1 MFDGR
6 LEANSRGIRGV
17 VACVSVVCP
26 TYRGIAPEA
35 YSPLLAMIQHSN
47 CFCRDPRTGAP
58 LHPGW
63 KCPAGKHS
71 VRMTPPIYS
80 SSVVHWAR
88 NQVLCQAL
96 YGQPE
101 DGRPPDEYFLMF
113 DDDMVVQPDYLTRML
128 SYKLDI
134 VCGICTIR
142 RDPPRPNIRY
152 WKDEEARF
160 YDPVEWE
167 WDSQKLM
174 EIDAAGAAFMLV
186 KRRVFDRMGEAYLDC
201 EFEIAEDV
209 RKGVDGP
216 ALREYWQKKSDW
228 RRAHFGEAMEKKN
241 WGQCDQWWF
250 SFAANVHDLQ
260 IGELGE
266 DLTFCWKAK
275 KLGFKIFAD
284 PQIKPGHLGT
294 YGYGVDDYRSFIE
307 QAKAAGLYKPEE
319 SPNRVALAAGV

>member
-1 MFDGR
+1 M
-6 LEANSRGIRGV
+6 AV
-17 VACVSVVCP
+17 VDIVIP
-26 TYRGIAPEA
+26 TYRGIATEA
-35 YSPLLAMIQHSN
+35 YSPLLAMIQQSN
-47 CFCRDPRTGAP
+47 CFCRDHKTGAP

-88 NQVLCQAL
+88 NQVISQAL
-96 YGQPE
+96 YGQPQ
-101 DGRPPDEYFLMF
+101 DGRPPAEYFLLQ
-113 DDDMVVQPDYLTRML
+113 DDDMVVQPDYLTRLL

-152 WKDEEARF
+152 WKEEEARF

-174 EIDAAGAAFMLV
+174 EIDGAGAAFMLV
-186 KRRVFDRMGEAYLDC
+186 KRRVFERMGQAYLDC
-201 EFEIAEDV
+201 EFEIAEDL
-209 RKGVDGP
+209 RKFAIRSDDELIDP
-216 ALREYWQKKSDW
+216 SNSERDLRAYWTRKSEL
-228 RRAHFGEAMEKKN
+228 RKANFARSLEAGN

-250 SFAANVHDLQ
+250 SFAQNVHDNQL
-260 IGELGE
+260 GELGE

-284 PQIKPGHLGT
+284 PQVTPGHLGF
-294 YGYGVDDYRSFIE
+294 YSYSVSDYKSFVE
-307 QAKAAGLYKPEE
+307 QAKEAGLYKSPEV
-319 SPNRVALAAGV
+319 PNKVALVVSA

>member
-1 MFDGR
+1 MAVID
-6 LEANSRGIRGV
+6 V
-17 VACVSVVCP
+17 VIA
-26 TYRGIAPEA
+26 TYRGIAAEA

-47 CFCRDPRTGAP
+47 CFCRDHKTGAP

-63 KCPAGKHS
+63 KCTNGKHS

-88 NQVLCQAL
+88 NQVISQAL

-101 DGRPPDEYFLMF
+101 DGRPPAEYLLLM
-113 DDDMVVQPDYLTRML
+113 DDDMVVQPDFLSRMV
-128 SYKLDI
+128 SYKIDI
-134 VCGICTIR
+134 VCGICTVR

-152 WKDEEARF
+152 WNEDQARF

-186 KRRVFDRMGEAYLDC
+186 KRKVFERMGQAYLDC

-209 RKGVDGP
+209 RKGLDTP
-216 ALREYWQKKSDW
+216 AMRDYWAKKSDH
-228 RRAHFGEAMEKKN
+228 RKANFVRAFKEKA

-250 SFAANVHDLQ
+250 QFAQNVHDKQ

-275 KLGFKIFAD
+275 QLGFRIFAD
-284 PQIKPGHLGT
+284 PQIQPGHLGQ
-294 YGYGVDDYRSFIE
+294 YGYGVQDYRSFVE
-307 QAKAAGLYKPEE
+307 QAKAAGLYKSTEE
-319 SPNRVALAAGV
+319 PNKVALVPSA

>member
-1 MFDGR
+1 MAVID
-6 LEANSRGIRGV
+6 V
-17 VACVSVVCP
+17 VIA
-26 TYRGIAPEA
+26 TYKGIATEA
-35 YSPLLAMIQHSN
+35 YSPLLAMIQATN
-47 CFCRDPRTGAP
+47 CFCKDHRTGAP

-63 KCPAGKHS
+63 KCPNGRHS

-88 NQVLCQAL
+88 NQVLAQAL
-96 YGQPE
+96 YGQPD
-101 DGRPPDEYFLMF
+101 DGRPPAEYFLLM
-113 DDDMVVQPDYLTRML
+113 DDDMIVQSDYLSRMV

-152 WKDEEARF
+152 WKEEEARF

-167 WDSQKLM
+167 WDSQKLL

-186 KRRVFDRMGEAYLDC
+186 KRRVFERMGKAYLDC

-209 RKGVDGP
+209 RKGIDGP
-216 ALREYWQKKSDW
+216 ALREYWQKKSDC
-228 RRAHFGEAMEKKN
+228 RRASFDQALQAKD
-241 WGQCDQWWF
+241 WGHCDQWWF
-250 SFAANVHDLQ
+250 QFAQNVHDKQ

-266 DLTFCWKAK
+266 DLTFCYKAK

-284 PQIKPGHLGT
+284 PQIKPGHLGM

-307 QAKAAGLYKPEE
+307 QAKACGAYKTAE
-319 SPNRVALAAGV
+319 SPNKPALAASA